1 MKKIRLSTI
10 ALDRDTFIGGT
21 LETFEDDE
29 GIYRSTIT
37 DMRFY
42 QDKNGPELHVAVSSE
57 LKQRGKRWVQEAAGS
72 TIFLRSPYKKPLTAT
87 RRKDGRIVVV
97 ASDPKNY
104 FRRAVFYPR
113 GVLQLPPCRSGP
125 QG

>member
-42 QDKNGPELHVAVSSE
+42 QDKNGPELHVAVSS
-57 LKQRGKRWVQEAAGS
+57 LSLPIQRIIFGAPSSTPAGS
-72 TIFLRSPYKKPLTAT
+72 YNCRHADPDL
-87 RRKDGRIVVV
+87 KDNICFANINDG
-97 ASDPKNY
+97 
-104 FRRAVFYPR
+104 
-113 GVLQLPPCRSGP
+113 LPSSKSSFFILICYSTT
-125 QG
+125 